1 MTKENTGPAW
11 GYRAGEAKIF
21 EDGKLP
27 KGWVDSPAK
36 VKPAKE
42 AVNGDGS

>member
-1 MTKENTGPAW
+1 MAEAKGPAW
-11 GYRAGEAKIF
+11 GYRKGDDGLESEIF

-36 VKPAKE
+36 VKLG
-42 AVNGDGS
+42 NGK